1 MNDTKIFIN
10 ESAAMQRQ
18 ENRYTIRAIGPVLP
32 SSKVFD
38 SGWFK
43 PEELPS
49 YDPNWE
55 DGVDGITADDL
66 DITIENGNII
76 APQGTR
82 VFNMSGMETG
92 TENLAP
98 GIYIKVQGNKRMK
111 VIVK

>member
-1 MNDTKIFIN
+1 MALDHQTENLEKF
-10 ESAAMQRQ
+10 Q
-18 ENRYTIRAIGPVLP
+18 EFCHSMEIPITLKQIDL
-32 SSKVFD
+32 
-38 SGWFK
+38 K
-43 PEELPS
+43 PEELPV

-55 DGVDGITADDL
+55 SGVNGITADDL

-98 GIYIKVQGNKRMK
+98 GIYIVRVGSKALKVVVR
-111 VIVK
+111 